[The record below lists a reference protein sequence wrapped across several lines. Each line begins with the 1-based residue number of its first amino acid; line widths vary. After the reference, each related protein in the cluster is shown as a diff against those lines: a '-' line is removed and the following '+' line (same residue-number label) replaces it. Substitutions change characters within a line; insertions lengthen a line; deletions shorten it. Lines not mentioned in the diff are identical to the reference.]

1 LNGRSRNEKKGG
13 NDLSIVADNV
23 KRIIKENGLKQ
34 CYVEKKA
41 GLGHKELSAMLSGR
55 KGINAV
61 HVIALAR
68 ALACTPNELFGFEKT
83 VTSAK
88 PEACGGTA

>member
-1 LNGRSRNEKKGG
+1 M
-13 NDLSIVADNV
+13 SIVADNV
-23 KRIIKENGLKQ
+23 KRIIRENGLKQ

-61 HVIALAR
+61 HVIGLAR
-68 ALACTPNELFGFEKT
+68 ALHCTPNALFGFEKT
-83 VTSAK
+83 GSPKKVRSL
-88 PEACGGTA
+88 